1 VNCKR
6 PRKLPFQVVRCRCQQ
21 APSNS
26 PAGAPA
32 GVSIMGPRHCW
43 TLGLVLTGLNIRVG
57 RCILLYIYI
66 YQIKYSVYIYIYHI
80 YIHLLHQISCNIH
93 GPWTA
98 MNILG
103 NSLSVFRFRWGK
115 HMFFMLENI
124 TRSLWGIWC
133 CHGQVLMR
141 LVRFCDISRYLVIYR
156 DIRH

>member
-1 VNCKR
+1 MNCKR
-6 PRKLPFQVVRCRCQQ
+6 PHKLPFQGVRCRCQQ

-43 TLGLVLTGLNIRVG
+43 TLGLVLTGLNIGVG
-57 RCILLYIYI
+57 RCILLFLYI

-80 YIHLLHQISCNIH
+80 YIHLLYQISCNIH
-93 GPWTA
+93 GPWMA
-98 MNILG
+98 LNILG
-103 NSLSVFRFRWGK
+103 NSLCLSFSMGKTHVFYAGK
-115 HMFFMLENI
+115 HYPV
-124 TRSLWGIWC
+124 SLRIWC